1 MNKCADNDNSCTYT
15 LYKWVDGVQVRKPKR
30 RFETSDDAIRAAMIM
45 NGRESTIRKFVAYK
59 CSKCGYYHIGHS
71 KKSLTAKDKEKAKK
85 FTK

>member
-1 MNKCADNDNSCTYT
+1 MNKCFDNENSCTYT

-71 KKSLTAKDKEKAKK
+71 KKSLTAKDKEKAKN